1 MDRKADV
8 RNAIRQINRALAD
21 YLGAINALV
30 AIMIPLVMGISMGS
44 TIANFPLLG
53 LGAIGFIVGFIV
65 GFILGVPISVFSC
78 GSIAVLIDIRNS
90 LADHEK
96 ERN

>member
-1 MDRKADV
+1 
-8 RNAIRQINRALAD
+8 
-21 YLGAINALV
+21 
-30 AIMIPLVMGISMGS
+30 MGISMGS

-53 LGAIGFIVGFIV
+53 LGAIGFIVGFI
-65 GFILGVPISVFSC
+65 IGVPISVFSC
-78 GSIAVLIDIRNS
+78 GSTAVLIDIRNS